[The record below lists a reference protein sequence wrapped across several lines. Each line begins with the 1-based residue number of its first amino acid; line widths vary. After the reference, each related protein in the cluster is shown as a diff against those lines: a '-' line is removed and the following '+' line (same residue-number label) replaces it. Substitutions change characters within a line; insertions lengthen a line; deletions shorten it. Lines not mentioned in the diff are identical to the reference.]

1 MNVVIFGATSAIA
14 QAWARRRAAQG
25 DHLILVGRNTAKLD
39 MVKQDLTTRGAGS
52 VHLHT
57 VDLAVPQDYV
67 NVVDQLYA
75 WFPRIDLVLF
85 AQGSLPDQRALEQD
99 VMAVRHVFELNAMS
113 YLLPA
118 SLLGERMATVGS
130 GTLVLISSVAGDRGR
145 QSNYFYGTS
154 KAAVSTFAAGLRNHL
169 FKRGVQVLTVKPGFV
184 DTPMTAHLPKAGPL
198 WATPDTVA
206 DCIEQGLA
214 KKRDVIYT
222 PWFWR
227 FILLIIQHVPEAIF
241 KRLSL

>member
-14 QAWARRRAAQG
+14 QAWARLRATQG
-25 DHLILVGRNTAKLD
+25 DNFILIGRDASKLSI
-39 MVKQDLTTRGAGS
+39 VQQDLVTRGAGEI
-52 VHLHT
+52 HLHT
-57 VDLAVPQDYV
+57 VDLGVPQDYAQLI
-67 NVVDQLYA
+67 DQLYTTL
-75 WFPRIDLVLF
+75 PRIELVLF

-99 VMAVRHVFELNAMS
+99 NASIRPMFELNAMS

-118 SLLGERMATVGS
+118 SLLGERMAAAGA
-130 GTLVLISSVAGDRGR
+130 GTLILISSVAGDRGR

-154 KAAVSTFAAGLRNHL
+154 KAAVSTFAEGLRNHL
-169 FKRGVQVLTVKPGFV
+169 FQRGVHVLTVKPGFV
-184 DTPMTAHLPKAGPL
+184 DTPMTAHLPKGGPL